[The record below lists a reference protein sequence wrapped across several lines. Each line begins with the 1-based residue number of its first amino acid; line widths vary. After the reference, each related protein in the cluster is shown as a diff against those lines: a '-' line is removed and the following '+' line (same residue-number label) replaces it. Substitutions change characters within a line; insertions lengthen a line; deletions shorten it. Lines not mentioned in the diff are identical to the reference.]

1 MRKTP
6 LKKIVKSKNNVD
18 TDMNT
23 NLTSTLFGNIIYK
36 NIIVHGVLCN
46 FKDFRWVYVHKDTIL
61 YVSCHHY
68 MLVYLLI
75 QKLVKDWAYYN
86 SRF

>member
-18 TDMNT
+18 TDMNA

-46 FKDFRWVYVHKDTIL
+46 FEDFRWVYVHKDAIL

-75 QKLVKDWAYYN
+75 QNDGKRLGLL
-86 SRF
+86 